1 MALIVTGVHRSGTS
15 MVAGVLAK
23 LGISMGEGAV
33 MAAAPENPD
42 GFYERI
48 DVMQLNDAILQELG
62 GSWQAPPNLGVDA
75 WNSFGQAQLATYRSR
90 IELLSGLFSD
100 WFVKDPRISLLLPL
114 WDRLALTN
122 LPLIYAVR
130 NPKDVAQS
138 LHLRNGMSHR
148 RALAI
153 WWTYNQSILTNID
166 SRESLVID
174 YDIAKRSKRNTTEQI
189 ASFALKSVLATKGT
203 KSRLETGVN
212 EIEDHLFES
221 IRTGEASRVI
231 TPKLSRSSGTRTL
244 KGLSS
249 NEIEETL
256 DLYLQLKRAHGV
268 VNPKMKSTKTPDWV
282 FEELY
287 NSRVEWKLT
296 QLVTSISD
304 ELETSKI
311 QLATQE
317 KEAHLT
323 STAQSEELDRLKSH
337 LITLEAERD
346 SAQNQALLL
355 HNEAERQRKE
365 LENAHLTSTAQSEEL
380 DRLKSHLITLEAE
393 RDNLLIHKVE
403 VDNVIEKS
411 RVSLQSLSF
420 ELLEKSRQAAKLME
434 ENENLSTEV
443 RELSEHISSLSDH
456 FSARNLAAQNRI
468 TGLEQSLQ
476 RMAAQLGVELVNL
489 RVKQQE
495 IELIR
500 SSRGYRLLSWIWRRK
515 S

>member
-1 MALIVTGVHRSGTS
+1 
-15 MVAGVLAK
+15 
-23 LGISMGEGAV
+23 
-33 MAAAPENPD
+33 
-42 GFYERI
+42 
-48 DVMQLNDAILQELG
+48 
-62 GSWQAPPNLGVDA
+62 
-75 WNSFGQAQLATYRSR
+75 
-90 IELLSGLFSD
+90 
-100 WFVKDPRISLLLPL
+100 
-114 WDRLALTN
+114 
-122 LPLIYAVR
+122 
-130 NPKDVAQS
+130 
-138 LHLRNGMSHR
+138 
-148 RALAI
+148 
-153 WWTYNQSILTNID
+153 
-166 SRESLVID
+166 
-174 YDIAKRSKRNTTEQI
+174 
-189 ASFALKSVLATKGT
+189 
-203 KSRLETGVN
+203 
-212 EIEDHLFES
+212 
-221 IRTGEASRVI
+221 
-231 TPKLSRSSGTRTL
+231 
-244 KGLSS
+244 
-249 NEIEETL
+249 
-256 DLYLQLKRAHGV
+256 
-268 VNPKMKSTKTPDWV
+268 
-282 FEELY
+282 
-287 NSRVEWKLT
+287 
-296 QLVTSISD
+296 
-304 ELETSKI
+304 
-311 QLATQE
+311 
-317 KEAHLT
+317 
-323 STAQSEELDRLKSH
+323 LDRLKSH